1 MKRALFAA
9 AAALSLAL
17 PTLSL
22 PTSAQAAEKLV
33 FAWTPNPQTPQV
45 DVAMAKGYFADAG
58 LDVQIV
64 SFPSG
69 REAFEALIGGQVDVA
84 FMAEFPAAVGVLRGQ
99 DFKVIGDLARY
110 TGSRIIGNAKA
121 GPLASPADL
130 AGRSVG
136 TVMGTNVDFYLS
148 KVLSTAG
155 VEATVVNAGP
165 ADLAPAVARGDVDA
179 MVTFPT
185 FYAAA
190 KQALGEDYVELKAPG
205 YQVHFILAANGPSLA
220 AHPDA
225 FASFMG
231 ALAKADAEVTADPS
245 AAQDAVLANLK
256 GAMPKAAL
264 DAMWSE
270 VEIGLTLDRALV
282 ELVTEEAGWI
292 VGKGIVRAEA
302 PDAAAVRDAFDPAP
316 LAAADPEA
324 VSLD

>member
-1 MKRALFAA
+1 MKRTLLAAVA
-9 AAALSLAL
+9 AAALALPSLA
-17 PTLSL
+17 
-22 PTSAQAAEKLV
+22 AAAEKLV

-45 DVAMAKGYFADAG
+45 DLALAKGLFTDAG

-84 FMAEFPAAVGVLRGQ
+84 FMAEFPAAVGILRGQ

-130 AGRSVG
+130 AGRKVG
-136 TVMGTNVDFYLS
+136 TVIGTNVDYYLS
-148 KVLSTAG
+148 KVLSGAGATAE
-155 VEATVVNAGP
+155 VINAGP

-185 FYAAA
+185 FYSAA
-190 KQALGEDYVELKAPG
+190 KQALGGDYVELKAPG
-205 YQVHFILAANGPSLA
+205 YSVHYILSANGPALKAKPAVFA
-220 AHPDA
+220 A
-225 FASFMG
+225 FMG
-231 ALAKADAEVTADPS
+231 ALAKADALAAGDAS

-264 DAMWSE
+264 EAMWTE
-270 VEIGLTLDRALV
+270 VEIGLQLDDALV
-282 ELVTEEAGWI
+282 ALVADEAAWI
-292 VGKGIVRAEA
+292 VGKGIVKAEA
-302 PDAAAVRDAFDPAP
+302 PSAETVRAAFEPAP
-316 LAAADPEA
+316 LAAAAPAA
-324 VSLD
+324 VTLE